1 MLFLN
6 EQDIRET
13 LSLNEFMDGIEKAF
27 EVYQNEAFDM
37 PDRFHMQ
44 HDEDTYLYMPCHTE
58 KAVGTK
64 CLSLYPGNGKKN
76 LPVIEG
82 IMLLNNPETGKP
94 IAILDGAALTAYRT
108 GAIGGVGIKYTTR
121 EDCKSVGLI
130 GTGIQGFYQL
140 LFASEVRNIKKIF
153 IYDLSEAKLKSFK
166 EKLETALPKIEINIA
181 ESPESL
187 LENSEIII
195 TATPS
200 KIPVLPDDKELLRGK
215 HIISL
220 GSYKPDMHELPPSL
234 FELVDNVFIDTE
246 FAAEESGDIKTPLE
260 EEWIN
265 RNQLILFGDV
275 ITGKYKVEKNTK
287 KTTLF
292 KFVGIALFDLFIS
305 DLIYKKAVDLKTG
318 QLVLF

>member
-1 MLFLN
+1 
-6 EQDIRET
+6 
-13 LSLNEFMDGIEKAF
+13 MDGIEKAF

-64 CLSLYPGNGKKN
+64 CLSLYPGNVKKN

-108 GAIGGVGIKYTTR
+108 GSIGGVGIKYTTR
-121 EDCKSVGLI
+121 EDCESVGLI

-140 LFASEVRNIKKIF
+140 LFASDVRNIKKIF
-153 IYDLSEAKLKSFK
+153 IYDLSKDKLQLFK
-166 EKLETALPKIEINIA
+166 EKLEVALLELEINIA

-187 LENSEIII
+187 VENSEIII

-200 KIPVLPDDKELLRGK
+200 KIPVLSDDKELLRGK

-220 GSYKPDMHELPPSL
+220 GSYKPDRRELPPSL
-234 FELVDNVFIDTE
+234 FELLDNVFIDTE
-246 FAAEESGDIKTPLE
+246 FAVEESGDIKTPLE

-265 RNQLILFGDV
+265 RNQLIHFSDV
-275 ITGKYKVEKNTK
+275 ITGNHKVEKNTE

-292 KFVGIALFDLFIS
+292 KFVGMALFDLVIS
-305 DLIYKKAVDLKTG
+305 DLIYKKAVELEIG
-318 QLVLF
+318 QVVLF